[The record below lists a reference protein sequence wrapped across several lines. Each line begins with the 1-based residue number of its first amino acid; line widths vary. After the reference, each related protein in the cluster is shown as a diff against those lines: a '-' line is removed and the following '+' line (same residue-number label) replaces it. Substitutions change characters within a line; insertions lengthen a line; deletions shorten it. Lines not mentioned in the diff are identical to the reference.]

1 MINADR
7 VTEARPRLTIVIPA
21 FNEAAYVG
29 ATLDSV
35 QAAAQRLRT
44 RSKVD
49 VETIV
54 VDNNSNDG
62 TAAVARSRS
71 AMVVHEPVQGIAR
84 ARNTGARH
92 ARGEVLLFVDAD
104 VFVPPS
110 LLCAVYVAMSDP
122 QCIGGGA
129 DVEYRPRRVF
139 VSLYLHAWRVL
150 GTLTGMVQGAAQF
163 CRKGVHEHL
172 GGYDETAWIG
182 EDVDFYWSLQR
193 LARESGR
200 TVRLIREPRVRPS
213 CRRFDMWPLWKIVVW
228 TNPLFIAL
236 FRRWKAVWKGWYTDP
251 VR

>member
-1 MINADR
+1 M
-7 VTEARPRLTIVIPA
+7 EPCFRLTIIVPT
-21 FNEAAYVG
+21 FNEEACLG

-35 QAAAQRLRT
+35 QAAAQRLRA

-49 VETIV
+49 IETIV

-62 TAAVARSRS
+62 TADVARSRS

-92 ARGEVLLFVDAD
+92 ATGDVLLFVDAD
-104 VFVPPS
+104 VFVPPT
-110 LLCAVYVAMSDP
+110 LLDAVHAAMRDP
-122 QCIGGGA
+122 KCIGGGA
-129 DVEYRPRRVF
+129 DIEYRPQRVS
-139 VSLYLHAWRVL
+139 VRLYLHAWRML
-150 GTLTGMVQGAAQF
+150 GSLTGMVQGAAQF
-163 CRKGVHEHL
+163 CRRDVFEQL

-182 EDVDFYWSLQR
+182 EDVDFCWTLQR
-193 LARESGR
+193 LARKSAH

-213 CRRFDMWPLWKIVVW
+213 CRRFDNWPLWKILIW

-236 FRRWKAVWKGWYTDP
+236 FRRRKPVWKGWYTDP

>member
-1 MINADR
+1 MLR
-7 VTEARPRLTIVIPA
+7 FTIIIPA
-21 FNEAAYVG
+21 FNEEACLAP
-29 ATLDSV
+29 TLDSV
-35 QAAAQRLRT
+35 HVATERLRA
-44 RSKVD
+44 RPRVD

-54 VDNNSNDG
+54 VDNNSDDG
-62 TAAVARSRS
+62 TATVARNRG
-71 AMVVHEPVQGIAR
+71 ATVIHEPVQGIAR

-92 ARGEVLLFVDAD
+92 ATGDVLVFVDAD
-104 VFVPPS
+104 VIVPPS
-110 LLCAVYVAMSDP
+110 LLCAVHVAMSDP
-122 QCIGGGA
+122 KCIGGGA

-139 VSLYLHAWRVL
+139 VRLYLHAWRVL

-163 CRKGVHEHL
+163 CRKSAHEHL

-213 CRRFDMWPLWKIVVW
+213 CRRFDNWPLWKILIW
-228 TNPLFIAL
+228 TNPVFIAL
-236 FRRWKAVWKGWYTDP
+236 FRHRKTVWKGWYSDP